1 MPVEVL
7 SVQTLDVQDDV
18 ALNSA
23 LKASNGRRGLKGA
36 FCP

>member
-18 ALNSA
+18 TLNSA
-23 LKASNGRRGLKGA
+23 LNAPNGSTYLFLPR
-36 FCP
+36 FH